1 MGHAEKRWSE
11 LADHGRELIVEEINI
26 KLSPNDIRILDR
38 ALSALPYRE
47 VVALIKDINRQISE
61 QIEAQKEAKNAQKN

>member
-1 MGHAEKRWSE
+1 MGHAEKRWGE
-11 LADHGRELIVEEINI
+11 LADHGRKLIVEEINL

-47 VVALIKDINRQISE
+47 VVALIADINRQISE